1 MGRSQGAAREALTTR
16 ADLGAQTAT
25 QTVVESGGVMIYRKK
40 WWVAYVVCK
49 PEENTK
55 SGLLPG
61 CGQFVDRSAL
71 TALTFRW
78 MQTCE
83 ENETKLRD
91 LQQLIT
97 SIRQNRWCKQKMDK
111 VLIYRSVQ
119 HQFNTRSKHLHLCDS
134 KRFRSGSLLLRNII
148 STEIQGLR

>member
-40 WWVAYVVCK
+40 WWVACVVCK

-78 MQTCE
+78 MPTCE

-119 HQFNTRSKHLHLCDS
+119 HQFIPDLNIYICVIVRDS
-134 KRFRSGSLLLRNII
+134 DLDPYCYGI
-148 STEIQGLR
+148 